1 MLWSMELAAERISTQ
16 WSEAMRLRPGAHPSC
31 GIVGA
36 GYQRSPG
43 IQLLGES
50 DPHVLAVES
59 VAGFVAP
66 ALVDVSAQFVG
77 P

>member
-1 MLWSMELAAERISTQ
+1 MELAAERISTQ

-59 VAGFVAP
+59 VVGFASP
-66 ALVDVSAQFVG
+66 ALVGVLARFAR

>member
-1 MLWSMELAAERISTQ
+1 MELAAERISTQ

-59 VAGFVAP
+59 VVDSA
-66 ALVDVSAQFVG
+66 ALALIGVSAQFAG